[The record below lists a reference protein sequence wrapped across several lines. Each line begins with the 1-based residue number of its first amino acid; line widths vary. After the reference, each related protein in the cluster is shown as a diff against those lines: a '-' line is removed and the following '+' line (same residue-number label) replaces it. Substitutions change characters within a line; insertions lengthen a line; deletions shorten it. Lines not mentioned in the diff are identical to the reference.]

1 MTRVHSRIN
10 GFSFRSRFQT
20 SWLVIG
26 ACVAVVAMIAVVP
39 LVFLFWESVNL
50 PQSDTLT
57 FANYLEAYTNVDA
70 LRMLWNSFFFAAG
83 TALFA
88 FGLGGGLAWVN
99 ERTNAPLKSLTYAM
113 AIIPLVIPGILFT
126 IAWILLGSPKIGL
139 INLGLR
145 ELFQTDATFVNVYS
159 MWGMIWVDGL
169 HYSPLAFLLMSAAF
183 RSMDPSLEES
193 AMMSG
198 AGIGRVARTI
208 TFRLAWPAASAA
220 LLVIFVRAIESFEV
234 PALLGLPVGIN
245 VFTSSIYAAI
255 HQYPSKVGLASAY
268 ASVLLAIA
276 ALGIYLQARVTARGR
291 RFATV
296 TGKGFRPRPVDLGP
310 WRFAAGAFV
319 AIYFSLLVLLPF
331 LVLLWSS
338 FQSFYS
344 IPSREALA
352 NMSLDTY
359 RNVLAKPEVGRALWN
374 SLLLGA
380 TAATI
385 VMLLT
390 AVVCWVTLKTRL
402 PGRRI
407 LDQLATL
414 PMALPGL
421 VVGLALMVVFL
432 NYATFIYGTIWILLI
447 AYVMRFLPY
456 GMQYNTTSML
466 QVAKE
471 LEESAQMSGAG
482 WGRTFVSVVL
492 PLLKPGLLAGWL
504 FVMIASMRE
513 LSSSIL
519 LYSPENEVLGTVV
532 WDLWAAGQFVELCA
546 LGVMFVVALF
556 VLVVVAQVIARRF
569 GLKGL

>member
-1 MTRVHSRIN
+1 MKTVLLPFTSLARR
-10 GFSFRSRFQT
+10 GRFQL

-26 ACVAVVAMIAVVP
+26 ACVLLVALLGLVP
-39 LVFLFWESVNL
+39 LVFLLWESVHL
-50 PQSDTLT
+50 PQADQATLR
-57 FANYLEAYTNVDA
+57 NYIDAYTDVDA
-70 LRMLWNSFFFAAG
+70 LRMLWNSFTFSIG

-88 FGLGGGLAWVN
+88 FVLGSALAWVN

-139 INLGLR
+139 INLALR
-145 ELFQTDATFVNVYS
+145 ELFGTDATFVDVYS

-193 AMMSG
+193 ALMSG
-198 AGIGRVARTI
+198 ASVGRVAAAI
-208 TFRLAWPAASAA
+208 TFPLAWPAASAA

-268 ASVLLAIA
+268 ATLLLAIA
-276 ALGIYLQARVTARGR
+276 VVGIYLQARITSRGR
-291 RFATV
+291 KFATV
-296 TGKGFRPRPVDLGP
+296 TGKGFRPRTVDLGR
-310 WRFAAGAFV
+310 WRYVAGTFV
-319 AIYFSLLVLLPF
+319 GVYFVLLVLLPF

-338 FQSFYS
+338 FQQFYS
-344 IPSREALA
+344 VPSREAIA
-352 NMSLDTY
+352 NMTLATY
-359 RNVLAKPEVGRALWN
+359 RNVLAKPEVVRALLN
-374 SLLLGA
+374 SLMLGA
-380 TAATI
+380 AAATI

-402 PGRRI
+402 PGRRL
-407 LDQLATL
+407 LDQLASL

-421 VVGLALMVVFL
+421 VVGLALMVLFL
-432 NYATFIYGTIWILLI
+432 NHATFVYGTIWILLL
-447 AYVMRFLPY
+447 AYVMRFIPY

-466 QVAKE
+466 QVSKE

-482 WGRTFVSVVL
+482 WGKIFISIML
-492 PLLKPGLLAGWL
+492 PLLKPGMLAGWL

-519 LYSPENEVLGTVV
+519 LYSPNNEVFGTVV

-546 LGVMFVVALF
+546 LGVMFVLGLFCLAL
-556 VLVVVAQVIARRF
+556 VAQALAHRV
-569 GLKGL
+569 GVKSL